1 MSEVRNHERRP
12 VALPGNLKTPRS
24 RQAVAVS
31 DLSVTGC
38 KIDAIYLS
46 LAAGDHVTLRPE
58 GLQALPANVIWCSGS
73 SPGCTQ
79 QPLPPASSCQRR
91 DGPKPGV

>member
-1 MSEVRNHERRP
+1 
-12 VALPGNLKTPRS
+12 
-24 RQAVAVS
+24 VS

-73 SPGCTQ
+73 SAGLLFES
-79 QPLPPASSCQRR
+79 PLHPAVLNNLCLQHPHAKDAMAQSPASS
-91 DGPKPGV
+91 GH